1 MLNAAIRQADD
12 KYSDE
17 CINALVKQATIDF
30 APQMIKSEVD
40 ELVER
45 TDRRIKEQKMTMQ
58 DYLEAL
64 GKTEEQYREELK
76 PTAEIRL
83 KRGLA
88 LNEIIKQ
95 ENLSVS
101 DEEVEEQID
110 RLAAAYGPQSKEARQ
125 ALAQPQNRDGI
136 KIDLLTQAAMK
147 RLMAIC
153 KGEADKPA
161 EEPAAA

>member
-1 MLNAAIRQADD
+1 
-12 KYSDE
+12 
-17 CINALVKQATIDF
+17 
-30 APQMIKSEVD
+30 
-40 ELVER
+40 
-45 TDRRIKEQKMTMQ
+45 MQ

-64 GKTEEQYREELK
+64 GKAEEQYREELK

-88 LNEIIKQ
+88 LSELIKQ

-101 DEEVEEQID
+101 GEEVEQQID
-110 RLAAAYGPQSKEARQ
+110 RMAAVYGPQSKEARK
-125 ALAQPQNRDGI
+125 ALSQPQSRDGI
-136 KIDLLTQAAMK
+136 KIELLTQAGRQ

-153 KGEADKPA
+153 RGEADKPA